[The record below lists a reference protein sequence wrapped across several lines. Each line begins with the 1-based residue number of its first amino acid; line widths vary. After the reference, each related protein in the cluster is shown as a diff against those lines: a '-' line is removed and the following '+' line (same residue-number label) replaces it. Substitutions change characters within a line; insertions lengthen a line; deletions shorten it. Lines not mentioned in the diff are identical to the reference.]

1 MAKIKTLV
9 LDLVNF
15 ANNLVTFAKIQQI
28 ATAKLLGRTT
38 AGTGNIE
45 ELDIANY
52 TNQLIPLTTTFA
64 DCENTTD
71 EIDIVTVT
79 IPANSLAVGDIIVL
93 EMAYLRHQNSGGT
106 INLIAKT
113 ILGGSTDVNANG
125 NVTNDAAIN
134 NIKAKLQYYAISE
147 SGSNINLNTNKSTA
161 IISNAPIQ
169 NILSIGATTQ
179 ANGSIQTS
187 GSPLSNVVIDKTVSN
202 TYKISAKWAS
212 ANANT
217 YIRVQTAQA
226 YIIKKAV

>member
-1 MAKIKTLV
+1 MFKLKTLV
-9 LDLVNF
+9 LDIANF
-15 ANNLVTFAKIQQI
+15 ANNLITPIKIN
-28 ATAKLLGRTT
+28 TT
-38 AGTGNIE
+38 GASSGDVISFDGTNAVWDAPAGGGGS
-45 ELDIANY
+45 
-52 TNQLIPLTTTFA
+52 LISLTTTFA

-79 IPANSLAVGDIIVL
+79 IPADTLAVGDIIVL

-106 INLIAKT
+106 INLTAKT
-113 ILGGSTDVNANG
+113 ILGGTTDVNANS
-125 NVTNDAAIN
+125 NVTTDSAIN

-217 YIRVQTAQA
+217 YIRVQEAQA